1 MLNWYRLSKSN
12 INMKKNL
19 GFRSWFYFRQ
29 GWSSYFTFILATV
42 NTLVITYYL
51 AIENLP
57 ILQGIFPSF
66 SYYMLTF
73 IMVGVPLLVFVGYV
87 HYKRS
92 SAFGAEADISH
103 ETNPLLYRLP
113 DGWTTRV
120 TYPLYL
126 SMSIFI
132 TKLSNNEKLTA
143 DEITELNE
151 LQKKLELL
159 IKGGSIGK

>member
-73 IMVGVPLLVFVGYV
+73 IMVGVPLLVFVGYI

-92 SAFGAEADISH
+92 SAFGAESDISH

-113 DGWTTRV
+113 IGWHTDV
-120 TYPLYL
+120 LYPLYL

-143 DEITELNE
+143 EEITELNE

-159 IKGGSIGK
+159 TNGGSIGK

>member
-1 MLNWYRLSKSN
+1 MENKKRKST
-12 INMKKNL
+12 KQNL
-19 GFRSWFYFRQ
+19 AYRSWFYFRQ

-51 AIENLP
+51 AIGNLP

-73 IMVGVPLLVFVGYV
+73 IMVGVPLLVFVGYI

-113 DGWTTRV
+113 DGWTTHV
-120 TYPLYL
+120 LYPLYL

-159 IKGGSIGK
+159 TKGGSIGK

>member
-57 ILQGIFPSF
+57 ILQDIFPSF
-66 SYYMLTF
+66 TYYMLTF
-73 IMVGVPLLVFVGYV
+73 VIIGIPLLV
-87 HYKRS
+87 
-92 SAFGAEADISH
+92 
-103 ETNPLLYRLP
+103 L
-113 DGWTTRV
+113 
-120 TYPLYL
+120 
-126 SMSIFI
+126 
-132 TKLSNNEKLTA
+132 
-143 DEITELNE
+143 
-151 LQKKLELL
+151 
-159 IKGGSIGK
+159 

>member
-1 MLNWYRLSKSN
+1 
-12 INMKKNL
+12 MKKNL
-19 GFRSWFYFRQ
+19 AFRSWFYFRQ

-51 AIENLP
+51 AVENSSTLKD
-57 ILQGIFPSF
+57 IFPSF

-73 IMVGVPLLVFVGYV
+73 IIIGIPLLIFVGYV

-92 SAFGAEADISH
+92 SAFSAEADISH

-113 DGWTTRV
+113 VGWNTEV
-120 TYPLYL
+120 LYPLYL
-126 SMSIFI
+126 SISIFI
-132 TKLSNNEKLTA
+132 TKLSNNEELTTE
-143 DEITELNE
+143 EINELNE

-159 IKGGSIGK
+159 TNGGSIGK

>member
-1 MLNWYRLSKSN
+1 
-12 INMKKNL
+12 MKKNL

-29 GWSSYFTFILATV
+29 GWSSYFAFVLATI

-73 IMVGVPLLVFVGYV
+73 IAVGIPLLVFVGYV

-113 DGWTTRV
+113 DGWTTQAL
-120 TYPLYL
+120 YPLYL

-132 TKLSNNEKLTA
+132 TKLSNNEKLTVE
-143 DEITELNE
+143 EITELNE
-151 LQKKLELL
+151 LEKKLELL
-159 IKGGSIGK
+159 VKGGSIGK